1 MTPGERHSVTPNTD
15 LNTMHVH
22 RPVITTAYVVFAA
35 PDQFDWRSTKTLR
48 DQRRFAR
55 YVRIGRCTASKT
67 AAGKLRMETNLVRPE
82 TKHFGNHY
90 LVHCLELRRHPR
102 FRFVTFEFDS
112 CVERLHWRMG
122 QKRKLILG
130 NNTIRTRHTIHHFR

>member
-48 DQRRFAR
+48 DPRRFAR

-67 AAGKLRMETNLVRPE
+67 AARKLRMESNFVRLE
-82 TKHFGNHY
+82 TEHLGNHR

-102 FRFVTFEFDS
+102 FCFVSFGFDGR
-112 CVERLHWRMG
+112 VERLHWRMG
-122 QKRKLILG
+122 QERKLILG
-130 NNTIRTRHTIHHFR
+130 